1 MRFLWG
7 KAMLQNE
14 QEYIRI
20 LTSRL
25 SGTLPKEDLEDLLSD
40 YREHFRLG
48 KAEGRSEDELFRSLG
63 SPDEVAKE
71 IRATHL
77 VRKAEHTCSCRNIFH
92 AVAATLGL
100 GLFNLVFVLVPFILL
115 VVMLLFVFL
124 IGVVFTLFGP
134 AAFVY
139 ALLQLLGFPS
149 FSIWQS
155 PLAGVFF
162 SVGMTAVGLLL
173 VIGDFYL
180 ARFFYHLG
188 IRYLKW
194 NIHMITGT
202 ESAV

>member
-1 MRFLWG
+1 
-7 KAMLQNE
+7 MLQNE

-20 LTSRL
+20 LTARL
-25 SGTLPKEDLEDLLSD
+25 SGTLPADVLEDLLSD

-63 SPDEVAKE
+63 SPDEVANE

-77 VRKAEHTCSCRNIFH
+77 VKKAEHTCSCRNIFH
-92 AVAATLGL
+92 AIMATLGL

-115 VVMLLFVFL
+115 IVMLL
-124 IGVVFTLFGP
+124 VVLLVGIAFALFGP
-134 AAFVY
+134 SALVY
-139 ALLQLLGFPS
+139 AILQLLGFSS
-149 FSIWQS
+149 FSIWLS
-155 PLAGVFF
+155 PVAGIFF
-162 SVGMTAVGLLL
+162 SLGITAVGLLL

-180 ARFFYHLG
+180 ARFFYRMG

-202 ESAV
+202 VGAA

>member
-1 MRFLWG
+1 MRSWWET
-7 KAMLQNE
+7 MLQNE

-20 LTSRL
+20 LTDRL
-25 SGTLPKEDLEDLLSD
+25 SGTLPAEDLEDLLSD

-77 VRKAEHTCSCRNIFH
+77 VTRAEHTCSCRNIFH

-115 VVMLLFVFL
+115 LVMLLMVFSA
-124 IGVVFTLFGP
+124 GVAFSVFGP

-139 ALLQLLGFPS
+139 AILQILKFPS
-149 FSIWQS
+149 FSIWLS
-155 PLAGVFF
+155 PVAGLFF
-162 SVGMTAVGLLL
+162 SVGITAVGLLL
-173 VIGDFYL
+173 VIGDYYL

-194 NIHMITGT
+194 NIHIITGT
-202 ESAV
+202 EEAP